1 MIVDDGG
8 PEPVKRAKEREETNN
23 LVDPAI
29 KADTGASWRGLY
41 ELVAI
46 AMHKGAAAGSGH
58 YIGFAI
64 KSVFHAPVA
73 DMDINALDAIEA
85 DEDWYKFD
93 DDKVSLFSRDKLGT
107 LDGSSGEDSSAYVLV
122 YQSRYKWK

>member
-8 PEPVKRAKEREETNN
+8 PEPVKRAKEREETDN

-29 KADTGASWRGLY
+29 KADTGVSWKGLY
-41 ELVAI
+41 ELVGE
-46 AMHKGAAAGSGH
+46 KPSQCTEVWLL
-58 YIGFAI
+58 GFAM
-64 KSVFHAPVA
+64 KSVFHGASYSGALVA

-93 DDKVSLFSRDKLGT
+93 DNKASVFPRDKLGT
-107 LDGSSGEDSSAYVLV
+107 PDGSSGEDSSAYVVV
-122 YQSRYKWK
+122 Y